1 MLKLDKVYVSKNYS
15 LLKLDENNFL
25 VFCGST
31 ARTDTLFH
39 SFNRYT
45 LLWNFFS
52 SKNSAACTP
61 PQEFF
66 ELWTKFSSDF
76 LSFWKREQQL
86 IAKQMYEEKKKKIYS
101 EKVEG
106 LVVKPAKITGLKLK
120 LASSR
125 KMSQDST

>member
-1 MLKLDKVYVSKNYS
+1 MLAI
-15 LLKLDENNFL
+15 LLLDENNFL
-25 VFCGST
+25 LVCGST
-31 ARTDTLFH
+31 LHTDTLRH

-45 LLWNFFS
+45 LLWKFFS
-52 SKNSAACTP
+52 SKNPAVCTP

-76 LSFWKREQQL
+76 LSVWKKEQQL

-125 KMSQDST
+125 KMSQEST

>member
-1 MLKLDKVYVSKNYS
+1 MLAILF
-15 LLKLDENNFL
+15 LEENNFL
-25 VFCGST
+25 VLCGST
-31 ARTDTLFH
+31 VNTDTLLH

-45 LLWNFFS
+45 LLWKFFS

-76 LSFWKREQQL
+76 LSFWKKEQQL

-125 KMSQDST
+125 KMSQEST